1 MPDQILQFGIKCIA
15 GQPEETFETLTNE
28 AALQININNHAF
40 TITSAAM
47 EMYIAWVRAFINSGY
62 Y

>member
-28 AALQININNHAF
+28 AALQIKINNRAF
-40 TITSAAM
+40 TNTMLSPG
-47 EMYIAWVRAFINSGY
+47 NNTLPG
-62 Y
+62 